1 MSFILRIYFLGL
13 IAFVPNEEGDRMT
26 ALVVNVRDA
35 YYATDGTRFPPH
47 FPALLAPA
55 GRCQGECIEDL
66 QNVANHL
73 FDRGTISSSPES
85 LRQLKG
91 FLGGGGA
98 WAINGEEITIDL
110 PTDPRET
117 RSGLKMVLDQRPSV
131 RLSGA
136 LPPSLPKTPSEGE
149 DFSWV
154 AEIGQILPEAAQVDP
169 DCLGNNEK
177 DLIAGR
183 MRLTTGTAKTYR
195 LVQFKDL
202 LPQFSF
208 QPLVSSSKPAAYSQG
223 LAEIVAVDIP
233 VSGCEVTLTARK
245 IGSCETRSMKL
256 SPSDCNSGQVLE
268 IALVNLP
275 DDLFRPRGEQAHAH
289 GEPSNV
295 GTHFELFYELSD
307 RRPSWRQRV
316 VPTANAEGVS
326 PRSVDPADDDFVK
339 KLGVPRTGGYS
350 GPICP
355 QTVFAASPD
364 A

>member
-1 MSFILRIYFLGL
+1 MMFTLRIYFLGL
-13 IAFVPNEEGDRMT
+13 IAFVPNQEGDRMT
-26 ALVVNVRDA
+26 ALIVNVRDA

-55 GRCQGECIEDL
+55 GRCQGECSQDL
-66 QNVANHL
+66 QDVANHL
-73 FDRGTISSSPES
+73 FDRGTRPSATES
-85 LRQLKG
+85 LRQLQS

-98 WAINGEEITIDL
+98 WAVDGEEITIEL
-110 PTDPRET
+110 PADTRET
-117 RSGLKMVLDQRPSV
+117 RSGLKLVLDRRPV
-131 RLSGA
+131 AKGPGLSPVP
-136 LPPSLPKTPSEGE
+136 LPNTQDQGE

-154 AEIGQILPEAAQVDP
+154 AEIDQILPEAAQIDP
-169 DCLGNNEK
+169 DCLGDNK
-177 DLIAGR
+177 KGLIAGR

-195 LVQFKDL
+195 LVYFNEL
-202 LPQFSF
+202 LPRFSF
-208 QPLVSSSKPAAYSQG
+208 QPLVPGPKPADYSQG

-233 VSGCEVTLTARK
+233 VSGCEVTLTAKK

-256 SPSDCNSGQVLE
+256 SPGDCSSSPVME

-275 DDLFRPRGEQAHAH
+275 DDVFRPRGEQAHAH
-289 GEPSNV
+289 ESTSNM
-295 GTHFELFYELSD
+295 GTHFELFYELAD

-316 VPTANAEGVS
+316 VPKAGAEGVN
-326 PRSVDPADDDFVK
+326 PDLIDPAHSGFMNN
-339 KLGVPRTGGYS
+339 LGLPRTGGYS